1 MINLLELLWEAFKD
15 KPAQKAV
22 VELLVKYGLSV
33 KEGNVYLGDI
43 KIPFSSLAEVAGV
56 DRRVV
61 ASAIKSIEEN
71 EFLRSFFGKLLPAG
85 PFLKDVARDIGYTVL
100 VIIPTRDQPG
110 IIAGVSTILAKRNIN
125 IVQIIAEA
133 PQLMTVQKMYIVVEG
148 DVPGDVL
155 NEIKNLEFVETL
167 QIM

>member
-1 MINLLELLWEAFKD
+1 MINLLEMLWESFRD

-22 VELLVKYGLSV
+22 IDLLVKYGLSV
-33 KEGNVYLGDI
+33 RDGQVYLGEI
-43 KIPFSSLAEVAGV
+43 RIPFSSLAEVAGV

-71 EFLRSFFGKLLPAG
+71 DFLRRFFSRLLPAG

-133 PQLMTVQKMYIVVEG
+133 PQLMDLQKMYIVVEG

-155 NEIKNLEFVETL
+155 NEIKNLEFVESL

>member
-1 MINLLELLWEAFKD
+1 MINIFTMLRDAFKD
-15 KPAQKAV
+15 KPAQSSV
-22 VELLVKYGLSV
+22 VELLVKYGLAV
-33 KEGNVYLGDI
+33 REGNIYLGDI
-43 KIPFSSLAEVAGV
+43 KIPHSSIAEAAGV

-61 ASAIKSIEEN
+61 ASTIKSIEEN
-71 EFLRSFFGKLLPAG
+71 DFLRNFFSKLLPAG
-85 PFLKDVARDIGYTVL
+85 PFLRDVARDIGYTVL

-110 IIAGVSTILAKRNIN
+110 IVAGVSTILARRNIN

-133 PQLMTVQKMYIVVEG
+133 PELMAVQKMYVVVEG

-155 NEIKNLEFVETL
+155 NEIKNLEFVESL